1 MAKADNE
8 VRINQAP
15 PPDREI
21 LRMEKKKALKE
32 SLTGY
37 AIISPWLLGFF
48 VLVLGPILAS
58 FYLSFTD
65 YDLLSSPT
73 WIGFDNYVQIL
84 TNDPRFKTSI
94 IATLVFVFVSTP
106 LKLLFALALAVLFN
120 TGRKGTGFFTTIYY
134 IPSIIGGSVAIAVV
148 WRQLFG
154 RNGAVNDILD
164 SLGIAG
170 LNWIGNP
177 DTALSVLIIL
187 VIWQFGSP
195 MIIFL
200 AGLRQI
206 PTELYEAASVDGA
219 GRIQTFLKIT
229 LPMLTPVIFF
239 NLIMQTI
246 GGFMLFTQ
254 AYLITQG
261 GPMDSTLFYA
271 LYLYEMAFEYLRMGY
286 ASAMAWIL
294 LVLIA
299 IITIIIFKTSSR
311 WVFYE
316 SEGGR

>member
-1 MAKADNE
+1 
-8 VRINQAP
+8 
-15 PPDREI
+15 
-21 LRMEKKKALKE
+21 MEKKKALKE

>member
-1 MAKADNE
+1 
-8 VRINQAP
+8 
-15 PPDREI
+15 
-21 LRMEKKKALKE
+21 MEKKKALKE

-120 TGRKGTGFFTTIYY
+120 TGRKATGFFTTIYY

-219 GRIQTFLKIT
+219 GRFQTFLKIT